1 MSSPTTSLPMLRNE
15 KDLHSYDSGQT
26 IFGEGD
32 PGEFMYAV
40 TDGEVDIV
48 RQGRLIETLQ
58 AGAIFGE
65 MALVD
70 KSPRSAAAVACTDCT
85 VARISPQRF
94 MQLTQLTPHFA
105 LQVMAIM
112 AGRLRR
118 QMAAGDQSAD
128 LDSHG
133 G

>member
-1 MSSPTTSLPMLRNE
+1 MSSPTTALPMLRNE
-15 KDLHSYDSGQT
+15 KDLHHYSAGET
-26 IFGEGD
+26 IFNEGD
-32 PGEFMYAV
+32 AGELMYAV

-58 AGAIFGE
+58 PGAIFGE

-70 KSPRSAAAVACTDCT
+70 TSPRSASAVARTDCT

-94 MQLTQLTPHFA
+94 TTLVQLTPHFA

-118 QMAAGDQSAD
+118 QMASGDRSAEV
-128 LDSHG
+128 
-133 G
+133 

>member
-1 MSSPTTSLPMLRNE
+1 
-15 KDLHSYDSGQT
+15 
-26 IFGEGD
+26 
-32 PGEFMYAV
+32 MYAV

-70 KSPRSAAAVACTDCT
+70 KSPRSAAAVARTDYT